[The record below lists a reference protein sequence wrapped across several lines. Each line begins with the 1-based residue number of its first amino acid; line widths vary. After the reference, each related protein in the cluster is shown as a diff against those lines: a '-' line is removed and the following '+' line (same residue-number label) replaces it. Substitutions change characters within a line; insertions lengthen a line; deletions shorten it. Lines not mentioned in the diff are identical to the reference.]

1 MLKKKTI
8 IIVASLSAVII
19 PIIAF
24 NAKIIGKSGYSKEDE
39 KANSLSLQIFYNG
52 NEKVAQTWRDICFDF
67 EDETDIEVNP
77 HIGKTINTD
86 MKNDWNTDNPPDFV
100 WINGNGIGDTNLVKN
115 GKFLDLT
122 DWFEEAKVYGENI
135 PIKQAIEN
143 RFVPDFGNG
152 KKYEM
157 PILAQCNG
165 LYYDRAYME
174 SKNYGFPSNYDEL
187 MDLTRTS
194 FSNGDS
200 MLIYPGKYASYLL
213 WSFIMPAVASY
224 NDTEFFNAVC
234 SAKDPSIYDDAR
246 LKDVLTRFYDFVHFD
261 KEDSKKRSVLI
272 GSETFDHTQAQ
283 RNWLNNDAL
292 AIGNGMWLE
301 SEIKDSLDDNPDFK
315 MHFTLSP
322 LSKSTQKSTALLVP
336 TNAAIATYAKHPDN
350 AKLFLSYL
358 YKEEVQQALAEAYSY
373 LPVIKDPEYDEYTLT
388 DVTRQ
393 TYETINNAELTVYKS
408 CDWGTV
414 GDIFNDVINCL
425 VDGSNTVEQGIRR
438 IQDEAR
444 KQ

>member
-1 MLKKKTI
+1 MFKKKTI

-19 PIIAF
+19 PFVAF
-24 NAKIIGKSGYSKEDE
+24 NAKIFGKSGYSDDE
-39 KANSLSLQIFYNG
+39 TDSLSLQIFYNG
-52 NEKVAQTWRDICFDF
+52 NEKVASTWRNICFDF
-67 EDETDIEVNP
+67 EDETDILVKP

-100 WINGNGIGDTNLVKN
+100 WIAGNGIGDTNLVKN

-122 DWFEEAKVYGENI
+122 EWFETAKVFGENI
-135 PIKQAIEN
+135 PVKQAIEN
-143 RFVPDFGNG
+143 RFVPNFGDG

-165 LYYDRAYME
+165 LYYDANYME
-174 SKNYGFPSNYDEL
+174 EQGYNFPSNIEEL
-187 MDLTRTS
+187 KALTIEADA
-194 FSNGDS
+194 NGDS
-200 MLIYPGKYASYLL
+200 MLTYPGKYASYLL
-213 WSFIMPAVASY
+213 WSFIMPAVAAY
-224 NDTEFFNAVC
+224 NDTTFFNSVC
-234 SAKDPSIYDDAR
+234 SAKDPAIYEDPR
-246 LKDVLTRFYDFVHFD
+246 FVEVLTRFYDFVHYD
-261 KEDSKKRSVLI
+261 KEDPHKRSILI

-283 RNWLNNDAL
+283 RNWLNHDAL
-292 AIGNGMWLE
+292 SIGNGMWLE

-315 MHFTLSP
+315 MHFTTSP
-322 LSKSTQKSTALLVP
+322 LVKSSQQETALLIP
-336 TNAAIATYAKHPDN
+336 NNAAIATYGKHKEN

-373 LPVIKDPEYDEYTLT
+373 MPVVKDPEYDMYKLT
-388 DVTRQ
+388 ELTKQ
-393 TYETINNAELTVYKS
+393 TYETINNAGLIVYKS
-408 CDWGTV
+408 QDWGTV

-425 VDGSNTVEQGIRR
+425 VDGSNTVQQGIRR